1 VRGSPPLERVDRLP
15 RIAWIVSLEALGSTL
30 LKRVDRLPWSA
41 LIASLGARGSPPSER
56 VDVPCVALMGSLE
69 HRPAARSCGCTRLR
83 EHASQTSTKRAATAR
98 RRNAPARR
106 KQNFSFLKFWN
117 LGNWYDLEIVPDRSS
132 AGPDNGGTRTHRELR
147 ELATGRRDD
156 NGTSLS
162 AGSFTPDVFPA
173 PRRKRELAAARRRRS
188 SRPRWIS
195 VSRRFPA
202 SSAQHVQRFSP
213 CR

>member
-1 VRGSPPLERVDRLP
+1 MERVDRLP
-15 RIAWIVSLEALGSTL
+15 RCAL
-30 LKRVDRLPWSA
+30 
-41 LIASLGARGSPPSER
+41 PPSER
-56 VDVPCVALMGSLE
+56 LDVPCAALMGSLE
-69 HRPAARSCGCTRLR
+69 HRPAARRCGCTRLR

-106 KQNFSFLKFWN
+106 KQNFKFSILKFWN
-117 LGNWYDLEIVPDRSS
+117 LGNWYDLEILPDRSS
-132 AGPDNGGTRTHRELR
+132 AGPANGGTRTHRELR